1 MDRQLQFS
9 GSACKFLETVQFDF
23 GKVFRSG
30 VPYLSRPEE
39 VEIRKTKFPGQAQ
52 SSSGIKLVPGDP
64 KLDFYTSVKEKIV
77 SWKEGPKVRYKIIEG
92 LRRQLESL

>member
-39 VEIRKTKFPGQAQ
+39 LEIWNSKLPGQTQ
-52 SSSGIKLVPGDP
+52 SSSVIELMPGDP
-64 KLDFYTSVKEKIV
+64 KLEFYNSVKQKVIG
-77 SWKEGPKVRYKIIEG
+77 WKETPKVRFKISKADNG
-92 LRRQLESL
+92 WY

>member
-30 VPYLSRPEE
+30 IPYISRLEE
-39 VEIRKTKFPGQAQ
+39 AEIRKTKLPGQAQ
-52 SSSGIKLVPGDP
+52 LSNIIELIPGDP
-64 KLDFYTSVKEKIV
+64 KLDFYNFVKEKV
-77 SWKEGPKVRYKIIEG
+77 TRWKDTPKVC
-92 LRRQLESL
+92 

>member
-39 VEIRKTKFPGQAQ
+39 IEIRKSKSPGQAQ
-52 SSSGIKLVPGDP
+52 LSSAIELMPGDP
-64 KLDFYTSVKEKIV
+64 KLDFYNSVKEKV
-77 SWKEGPKVRYKIIEG
+77 VRWKEGPKVRWDDVKD
-92 LRRQLESL
+92 